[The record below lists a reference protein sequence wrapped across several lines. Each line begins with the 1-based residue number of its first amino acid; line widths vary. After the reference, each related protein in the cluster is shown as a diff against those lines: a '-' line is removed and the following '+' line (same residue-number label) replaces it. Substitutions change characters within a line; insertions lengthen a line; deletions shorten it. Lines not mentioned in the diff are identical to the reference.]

1 MKVGDVFLNHERDD
15 GSTGGTP
22 AVRIVRLIR
31 FLYIPLDI
39 LTLIN
44 FEGVESSLNPI
55 KYILT
60 QVRIIDQRLE
70 DLLGAGRMVQLKY
83 INSGSSF
90 KVSWNTLIGVE
101 IINQRN
107 FC

>member
-1 MKVGDVFLNHERDD
+1 MYLYHERDD
-15 GSTGGTP
+15 GSTAGTP

-31 FLYIPLDI
+31 LLYIPLDN

-83 INSGSSF
+83 INSGSF
-90 KVSWNTLIGVE
+90 PLKVSWNTLIGVE
-101 IINQRN
+101 IIDQGNI
-107 FC
+107 C